1 MMNIHD
7 LLEQMKKQ
15 SGSTPL
21 PMKLLSQ
28 LDESAVFEHVNNKK
42 WLYSKTAVPNKY
54 KLLMSIAA
62 AAALGQETCIIS
74 YVKSALIQGISKDEI
89 VEALLTARFVKGTT
103 VISASLEAMKL
114 LVNQTEKLT

>member
-1 MMNIHD
+1 MNIHD